1 MRCTSIK
8 ENRCWNRIEF
18 ELTSNS
24 IRFLINFLHI
34 DVVHLSLL
42 KRVRLVGSLTFL
54 FWAFICIMSHL
65 LELETFNL
73 TKILLDRLASTA
85 TSTSIVVAFI
95 STLVIL
101 VLIIVMT
108 TVVLV
113 VMITVVVV
121 VFVELPMLVGSR
133 TPTVIIMGTLVR
145 RSRAVLVRVLSLPAF
160 NLFHLAL
167 QNSSLVTKRLV
178 CGNIG
183 HS

>member
-1 MRCTSIK
+1 MRCSSIK
-8 ENRCWNRIEF
+8 KNKCWNRIEF
-18 ELTSNS
+18 ELTSNN
-24 IRFLINFLHI
+24 IWFFIDFLHI

-42 KRVRLVGSLTFL
+42 KRVGLVGSFNFL
-54 FWAFICIMSHL
+54 FWAFICIMPHL
-65 LELETFNL
+65 LALETLNL
-73 TKILLDRLASTA
+73 TKIFLDRLASTA
-85 TSTSIVVAFI
+85 TSTSIVVALK

-108 TVVLV
+108 TIVLV

-121 VFVELPMLVGSR
+121 VLVELPILVGSR
-133 TPTVIIMGTLVR
+133 TPTVIIMGMLVR
-145 RSRAVLVRVLSLPAF
+145 RSRGVLVRVLYLPVF